1 MAFVFNAKTA
11 SYVQRRSPVPEF
23 AWHTTDGLSKNMGSE
38 HMKFEIRSLDP
49 GLYSYPYHFHRNAEE
64 LFIVLSGKA
73 MLRTPEGLQEI
84 GEGDTVFFG
93 IGPEGAHQ
101 LYNHSEEPCV
111 YLDIRTDRGMDVCEY
126 PDSGKLNILPEQ
138 QVFRRADEV
147 DYYEGERNVK
157 AIWGGLGQSPL
168 NAGPE
173 A

>member
-1 MAFVFNAKTA
+1 MAFVFNAKTV
-11 SYVQRRSPVPEF
+11 SYAQRRSPVPEF
-23 AWHTTDGLSKNMGSE
+23 AWHTTEDLSKRLGSE
-38 HMKFEIRSLDP
+38 HMKFEVRSLDP

-101 LYNHSEEPCV
+101 LYNHTEKPCV

-126 PDSGKLNILPEQ
+126 PDSGKLNILPDQ
-138 QVFRRADEV
+138 HVFRRADEA

-157 AIWGGLGQSPL
+157 AIWDGLRQSSQDS
-168 NAGPE
+168 GPE
-173 A
+173 S